1 MTLKYAAKYFHTVM
15 KQVIVSKEAHDNQRK
30 KSRIRLIKFP
40 SLSKN
45 IYNQIN
51 PRLAWIMFHNIS
63 HIYRYITKQETV
75 QSLLLIKGLFVNFDS
90 TKASG
95 KTTET
100 PIIYIPLQP
109 KIPPYQKTVTAVPE
123 DLKDI
128 QPQPYQVCNCGN
140 IFFDPNGSW
149 IKVVCTYKLF
159 TGYMMW
165 RTHTGERAPF

>member
-30 KSRIRLIKFP
+30 KSRIRLIKFS

-45 IYNQIN
+45 IYNQNN

-95 KTTET
+95 KLPAT
-100 PIIYIPLQP
+100 PILSIPLKP
-109 KIPPYQKTVTAVPE
+109 TMYLYPTEVTTVP
-123 DLKDI
+123 
-128 QPQPYQVCNCGN
+128 
-140 IFFDPNGSW
+140 
-149 IKVVCTYKLF
+149 
-159 TGYMMW
+159 
-165 RTHTGERAPF
+165 